1 MRSGTHPRTWRRRAL
16 RAALWLC
23 VWATPAGAPA
33 IAQPAPTAPEAR
45 EPIHPWEHLDDGL
58 RVSFSGEPLL
68 WYGTAVATTPP
79 LVLWAD
85 RPVQDAF
92 QEHDP
97 VGELTGTLALW
108 VGGSVPAALPLGLY
122 VGGLLG
128 EDAELATAG
137 AAALQAG
144 AIQFAFV
151 TSLKWLTDRAGPFPD
166 GDPEAERWHSSVLRD
181 SDDPQAF
188 DVDPFSLRWG
198 LRWPSGHTA
207 SSVAMVAALSAFYP
221 DSIWIPLVGYPL
233 ALAVGVGM
241 IEGDYH
247 WLSDVTAGALIGHPI
262 GWQVGRQFR
271 RAFDGDGDAGRGGQ
285 VQIAFGPG
293 ILMLRGTL
301 D

>member
-1 MRSGTHPRTWRRRAL
+1 VALLLYAWAAAGSAQTGGAAAPGRR
-16 RAALWLC
+16 
-23 VWATPAGAPA
+23 
-33 IAQPAPTAPEAR
+33 
-45 EPIHPWEHLDDGL
+45 PIHPWEHLGDGL
-58 RVSFSGEPLL
+58 RVSFTGEPLL
-68 WYGTAVATTPP
+68 WYGAAIATTPP

-97 VGELTGTLALW
+97 MGELSGTLALW
-108 VGGSVPAALPLGLY
+108 VGGSVPAALPLALY
-122 VGGLLG
+122 AGGLLG
-128 EDAELATAG
+128 GDAELATAG

-144 AIQFAFV
+144 AIQLAFV

-188 DVDPFSLRWG
+188 DFDPFGLRWG

-233 ALAVGVGM
+233 ALAVGAGM

-271 RAFDGDGDAGRGGQ
+271 RVFDGKDAGRGGAD

-293 ILMLRGTL
+293 VVVLHGTL